1 MARRPAFAY
10 SADIR
15 QIPPEL
21 GLTDCRKSLLSKN
34 SLITYQIRMIQVG
47 SKMAGTVHGA
57 DVLTFIKSMMY
68 IQGELTSF
76 RQPKGIT
83 LTVKN
88 AALVSNISRKV
99 ARRAGRV

>member
-1 MARRPAFAY
+1 
-10 SADIR
+10 
-15 QIPPEL
+15 
-21 GLTDCRKSLLSKN
+21 
-34 SLITYQIRMIQVG
+34 MIQVG

-57 DVLTFIKSMMY
+57 DVLTFVKSMIY

-76 RQPKGIT
+76 RHAKGIT
-83 LTVKN
+83 LTIKN